1 MKASVIIPLYNGGDL
16 YEQVLQKVLEQD
28 YPNFEVVVVDS
39 SSSDGTGKYTESLA
53 EKDSRVVYSRIPKIM
68 FQHGRT
74 RNYGASL
81 SSGEYFVFI
90 TQDALPADNKWLSEM
105 IKPFQ
110 QDSDIAGVF
119 GRHLAYENG
128 DIFEKEAL
136 KNHFESF
143 RENEDGAIFS
153 IDDYERFA
161 NDASYQAHLSFY
173 SDNASAMRKSVWEKI
188 PYPEVDFAEDQIWA
202 KKILLAGYKKAYAH
216 NAVVYHSHKY
226 RFKEAMRRYADDS
239 RAIYNMFNI
248 ALETRLKQLPIQI
261 YRNYKLDQKVFKT
274 TKVSFFKKPGLKI
287 YSLKKNIAKITGY
300 YLGYRKQSIIDY
312 PAGMKRW
319 KKGFIWLAVEGR
331 KNMKDRQK
339 YNQSL
344 PHNFLHIVPSE
355 KNLNPLIKNDVKKI
369 AWFIPPFSAGSGGH
383 MNIFR
388 TISFLE
394 KAGYQND
401 IYIVGSLSGVQEK
414 DAAWVIRETF
424 FPIKANA
431 YYVKYNN
438 IDTIARYYD
447 VTFATSWDTCYY
459 VHGFS
464 QTKKR
469 AYFVQDFEPY
479 FHPVG
484 STWHMAENTYKM
496 PFDFIVTAGEWLKN
510 KMLGYGF
517 ENVYSFGFAYDKDA
531 YFKRER
537 TEKAKQIT
545 FYARPETERRGFD
558 IANVALEKIAL
569 KYPDAKISL
578 AGSNILSHFPIPYEY
593 IDKGVLSRE
602 ECGELYANS
611 DVVLVMSLT
620 NLSLLPFEVAASGGT
635 VVMNRGENNEWIDP
649 NNDYFFYCDVESR
662 SIFEAID
669 HVLQNPI
676 EVEKKHDA
684 ISAIIDG
691 ITWEKENAK
700 VVAALDIETGR

>member
-1 MKASVIIPLYNGGDL
+1 MKASVIIPLYNGGTL
-16 YEQVLQKVLEQD
+16 YKEVLEKLLVQEYED
-28 YPNFEVVVVDS
+28 FEIVVVDS
-39 SSSDGTGKYTESLA
+39 TSSDDSGEFTKMMA
-53 EKDSRVVYSRIPKIM
+53 EKDSRIIYSRIQKIT

-81 SSGEYFVFI
+81 ASGDFLVFI
-90 TQDALPADNKWLSEM
+90 TQDALPVDNKWLSEM
-105 IKPFQ
+105 IKPFSKDEQ
-110 QDSDIAGVF
+110 IAGVF
-119 GRHLAYENG
+119 GRHIAYENG
-128 DIFEKEAL
+128 DIYEKEAL
-136 KNHFESF
+136 RKHFESF
-143 RENEDGAIFS
+143 RDDSDGAIFS
-153 IDDYERFA
+153 IDDYDRFA
-161 NDASYQAHLSFY
+161 SDAGYQAHLSFY
-173 SDNASAMRKSVWEKI
+173 SDNASAMRKTVWEKI
-188 PYPEVDFAEDQIWA
+188 PYPEVEFAEDQIWA

-226 RFKEAMRRYADDS
+226 KFKEAMRRYADDS

-248 ALETRLKQLPIQI
+248 ALEKHVSKLPIQI
-261 YRNYKLDQKVFKT
+261 LRTYKADQQVFKT
-274 TKVSFFKKPGLKI
+274 MKVPLLKKISLKM
-287 YSLKKNIAKITGY
+287 YSLKKNTAKISGY
-300 YLGYRKQSIIDY
+300 YIGYRKQSIIDN
-312 PAGMKRW
+312 PEGMKRW
-319 KKGFIWLAVEGR
+319 KKGVIWLLAEGR
-331 KNMKDRQK
+331 KNIKERKK
-339 YNQSL
+339 YNNSL
-344 PHNFLHIVPSE
+344 PHNFLHIASTE
-355 KNLNPLIKNDVKKI
+355 KNLNPLILNEQKRI
-369 AWFIPPFSAGSGGH
+369 AWFVPPFSAGSGGH

-394 KAGYQND
+394 KAGYKND
-401 IYIVGSLSGVQEK
+401 IYIIGSLKGIEEYE
-414 DAAWVIRETF
+414 AAAVVRETF
-424 FPIKANA
+424 FEIEADV

-496 PFDFIVTAGEWLKN
+496 PFDFIVTAGEWLKK

-517 ENVYSFGFAYDKDA
+517 ERVYSFGFAYDKDA

-569 KYPDAKISL
+569 KYPDSKIAL
-578 AGSNILSHFPIPYEY
+578 AGSSILSHFPIPYEY

-635 VVMNRGENNEWIDP
+635 VVMNRGENNEWVDP
-649 NNDYFFYCDVESR
+649 ENSYFFYCDVEAE
-662 SIFEAID
+662 SIFNAID
-669 HVLQNPI
+669 HVLQNPS
-676 EVEKKHDA
+676 EVEKKHHA
-684 ISAIIDG
+684 INAVIAD

-700 VVAALDIETGR
+700 VVAALDIETVR

>member
-1 MKASVIIPLYNGGDL
+1 MKASIIIPLYNGG
-16 YEQVLQKVLEQD
+16 EQYKEVLNAVLTQEYSD
-28 YPNFEVVVVDS
+28 FEVVVVDS
-39 SSSDGTGKYTESLA
+39 SSSDDAGIYTAKLA
-53 EKDSRVVYSRIPKIM
+53 EEDSRVIYKKIPKIM

-81 SSGEYFVFI
+81 STGEYLVFI
-90 TQDALPADNKWLSEM
+90 TQDALPANRKWLSEM
-105 IKPFQ
+105 IQPFMK
-110 QDSDIAGVF
+110 DKEIAGVF

-128 DIFEKEAL
+128 DVFEAEAL
-136 KNHFESF
+136 KNHFEGF
-143 RENEDGAIFS
+143 KKNDDGGVFQV
-153 IDDYERFA
+153 DDYERFA
-161 NDASYQAHLSFY
+161 NDPGYQAELSFY
-173 SDNASAMRKSVWEKI
+173 SDNSSAMRRDIWEKI

-202 KKILLAGYKKAYAH
+202 KKILMAGYKKAYAH

-226 RFKEAMRRYADDS
+226 KFKEAIRRYSDDS

-248 ALETRLKQLPIQI
+248 ALETQIRQIPKQIL
-261 YRNYKLDQKVFKT
+261 RNYKVDTQVLKKLKVK
-274 TKVSFFKKPGLKI
+274 GLKKI
-287 YSLKKNIAKITGY
+287 GLRFYSLKKNTAKIIGY
-300 YLGYRKQSIIDY
+300 YLGYRKQTIIDY
-312 PAGMKRW
+312 PEGMKRW
-319 KKGFIWLAVEGR
+319 KRGFIWLAVEGR
-331 KNMKDRQK
+331 KNLENRHK
-339 YNQSL
+339 YNHSL
-344 PHNFLHIVPSE
+344 PNNFLHIPKAD
-355 KNLNPLIKNDVKKI
+355 KNLNPLIKNNTKKI

-394 KAGYQND
+394 NAGYEND
-401 IYIVGSLSGVQEK
+401 IYIIGNLSGVQEK

-438 IDTIARYYD
+438 IDVITRYYD

-469 AYFVQDFEPY
+469 AYFVQDFEPS

-496 PFDFIVTAGEWLKN
+496 PFDFIVTAGEWLKG
-510 KMLGYGF
+510 KMGNYGF

-537 TEKAKQIT
+537 TEKQKQIT

-558 IANVALEKIAL
+558 IANIALEKIAL
-569 KYPDAKISL
+569 KYPEVKISL
-578 AGSNILSHFPIPYEY
+578 AGSTILSHFPIPYEY
-593 IDKGVLSRE
+593 EDKGVLTRE
-602 ECGELYANS
+602 ECGDLYANS

-649 NNDYFFYCDVESR
+649 ENNYFFYCDVEAN
-662 SIFEAID
+662 SIFNSIEYALNHPDEVSKKRAAI
-669 HVLQNPI
+669 
-676 EVEKKHDA
+676 EM
-684 ISAIIDG
+684 IIDD
-691 ITWEKENAK
+691 ITWENENAK
-700 VVAALDIETGR
+700 VVAALDAETTE